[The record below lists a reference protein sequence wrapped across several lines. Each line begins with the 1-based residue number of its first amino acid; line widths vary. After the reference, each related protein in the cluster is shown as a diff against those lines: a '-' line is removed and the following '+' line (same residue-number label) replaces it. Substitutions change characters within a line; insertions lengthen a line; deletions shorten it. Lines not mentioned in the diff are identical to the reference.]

1 MLVRFSVENFKS
13 FKDQIV
19 FSMVATKGTRHSDHI
34 HTMNTKRILK
44 GSFLFGANASGKS
57 NFVEAIAFAQKLVLQ
72 GVESVDSEKKHFR
85 LSKDSATKPGVF
97 QFEFMVDK
105 LVYSYGFAFSY
116 SSKSIVSE
124 WLTQTLQDTPK
135 YVFNRE
141 TAEDGVITVETEMS
155 IASKSDKNKFAVYA
169 SDFKNVDNFPLL
181 RTFMLT
187 DIAKRGNSDSPF
199 FKAFT
204 EAFNWMK
211 SLVVLFPNS
220 KYMGLGSIA
229 TDEAKRHQ
237 FALILQYFDT
247 GIQSIEAEEISLDKL
262 LQEMP
267 DTTRQNLIQDLNAQ
281 IGKTPK
287 MYSDGTNFFTLRRDS
302 EGNIVASKMLLDH
315 GNADELFESREES
328 DGTRR
333 LFDLIPLLLQRESR
347 VIVIDE
353 IDRSL
358 HSKLVEEFIAKFY
371 ENTKGSAIQL
381 IASTHD
387 SNVLDLQKLR
397 QDEIWFIERQ
407 QDCSSRLFSLS
418 EFKER
423 FDRNIEKDY
432 LLGRYG
438 AIPLFKT
445 WEAESSGE

>member
-1 MLVRFSVENFKS
+1 
-13 FKDQIV
+13 
-19 FSMVATKGTRHSDHI
+19 
-34 HTMNTKRILK
+34 
-44 GSFLFGANASGKS
+44 
-57 NFVEAIAFAQKLVLQ
+57 
-72 GVESVDSEKKHFR
+72 
-85 LSKDSATKPGVF
+85 
-97 QFEFMVDK
+97 
-105 LVYSYGFAFSY
+105 
-116 SSKSIVSE
+116 
-124 WLTQTLQDTPK
+124 
-135 YVFNRE
+135 
-141 TAEDGVITVETEMS
+141 
-155 IASKSDKNKFAVYA
+155 
-169 SDFKNVDNFPLL
+169 
-181 RTFMLT
+181 
-187 DIAKRGNSDSPF
+187 
-199 FKAFT
+199 
-204 EAFNWMK
+204 
-211 SLVVLFPNS
+211 
-220 KYMGLGSIA
+220 
-229 TDEAKRHQ
+229 
-237 FALILQYFDT
+237 LQYFDT